1 MSCHAQHILL
11 KGIVHPKMKIQSTFT
26 NAGVVLISLNQ
37 VRRHI
42 YFNVDANKAVRDSL
56 YNGMH
61 CCIKV
66 HSHVLFT
73 THSFCLLIERQCTF
87 KKKCQTG
94 LDWMVKMCITYQK
107 IIRPRVFFWF
117 FLRQTI
123 FDDGIMWSDESFTIR
138 PGTCIKKVHL
148 KHCLPWSQLMLLII
162 HFNTLNTLKKMS
174 RCYISSD

>member
-1 MSCHAQHILL
+1 
-11 KGIVHPKMKIQSTFT
+11 MKIQSTFT

-66 HSHVLFT
+66 QNHVVFT

-87 KKKCQTG
+87 KKKCWAGLWEFMGNWLDGKNVHYIPENNQTT
-94 LDWMVKMCITYQK
+94 CC
-107 IIRPRVFFWF
+107 FFCF

-148 KHCLPWSQLMLLII
+148 KHCLPWSQLMSLII
-162 HFNTLNTLKKMS
+162 HFNTLNTLK
-174 RCYISSD
+174 